1 MEQEHKSK
9 IKEDVGIFVKSFL
22 HKASDLD
29 NRITREYGADTTYSD
44 SLHELTSDLNHSIIG
59 LLVYK
64 PNFEDLVFMI
74 ANLRHEGKLFIKP
87 SPTSLKINS
96 PFPLPF
102 RKYIVTLPHGGLRHE
117 EQAILMRTILQ

>member
-1 MEQEHKSK
+1 M
-9 IKEDVGIFVKSFL
+9 
-22 HKASDLD
+22 
-29 NRITREYGADTTYSD
+29 TTLSYISPY
-44 SLHELTSDLNHSIIG
+44 LT
-59 LLVYK
+59 
-64 PNFEDLVFMI
+64 F
-74 ANLRHEGKLFIKP
+74 P